1 MLRVSPSTAP
11 PEVTAIG
18 DLGRPGG
25 AVPHGHRPDWRS
37 WLCSAICGE
46 SLAISRKT
54 KKLSYLDNVR
64 TFVRVYELGSMS
76 AAGRD
81 LRISPAVTSSRISQ
95 LEEHLGVRLFQRTT
109 RSLTPTE
116 QGQSFYRGANEILD
130 AIENAEAQ
138 IANIT
143 DNPKGSLYV
152 AAPLGVGRRLIS
164 PQVPE
169 FLAQYPEV
177 SVRLRLTDRKVD
189 LTTEGLDLAFFLGQ
203 PEDSNLR
210 IRKIADVERVLCA
223 APSYVEARGMPQN
236 GAALVEDRHECL
248 SLRFPGATEFQW
260 RLSTPEGGKRFR
272 VSGRYECDDGDVL
285 TDWALAGHGIAMKPR
300 FEIAEHLASGR
311 LVEVAQETP
320 PEPIQMAC
328 LFTHRRRQDPKT
340 RLFMEFMIDRIS
352 AAFRDPA

>member
-1 MLRVSPSTAP
+1 M
-11 PEVTAIG
+11 
-18 DLGRPGG
+18 
-25 AVPHGHRPDWRS
+25 
-37 WLCSAICGE
+37 
-46 SLAISRKT
+46 
-54 KKLSYLDNVR
+54 SYLDNIR

-116 QGQSFYRGANEILD
+116 QGQSFYRGATEILE
-130 AIENAEAQ
+130 AVESAEAQ
-138 IANIT
+138 IVNIT
-143 DNPKGSLYV
+143 ENLRGSLYV
-152 AAPLGVGRRLIS
+152 AAPLGVGRRLIA
-164 PQVPE
+164 PQVPA
-169 FLAQYPEV
+169 FLADYPEV

-210 IRKIADVERVLCA
+210 IRKIADVDRVLCA
-223 APSYVEARGMPQN
+223 APDYIARRGMPAT
-236 GAALVEDRHECL
+236 GDDLVEKGHECL

-260 RLSTPEGGKRFR
+260 RLSTPEGPRRFR

-285 TDWALAGHGIAMKPR
+285 TDWALAGQGVAMKPV
-300 FEIAEHLASGR
+300 FEIAEHLKAGR
-311 LVEVAQETP
+311 LVPVAEQTP

-340 RLFMEFMIDRIS
+340 RLFMEFMIERIGK
-352 AAFRDPA
+352 AVTGG